1 MVVQVKAWLRE
12 RESADEAA
20 ISAFVKGLPLAPA
33 AAAAPVASGAAGA
46 GAAVVAAAGAA
57 TATSTSVTEPQHDKS
72 VPPSAP

>member
-20 ISAFVKGLPLAPA
+20 ISAFVKTLPLAAAPA
-33 AAAAPVASGAAGA
+33 ASGTADAG
-46 GAAVVAAAGAA
+46 A
-57 TATSTSVTEPQHDKS
+57 TATTAASATEPQHDKS